1 MRRSA
6 HRVAA
11 VAATAAL
18 LGGLAGVAAAK
29 PDPPKPKPKPKLTL
43 LTQTEEKVLRKEAIK
58 VGVESKGGEKV
69 RVEARFVVD
78 GFPDDFVFRLGP
90 EAKKLRDRQ
99 ATVKLGLSPRQLE
112 VLDFAIKSCRG
123 ASLDLEGTAAKRTG
137 RLSAQ
142 LQLPDDCA
150 ETGG

>member
-1 MRRSA
+1 M
-6 HRVAA
+6 
-11 VAATAAL
+11 
-18 LGGLAGVAAAK
+18 
-29 PDPPKPKPKPKLTL
+29 
-43 LTQTEEKVLRKEAIK
+43 LRKEAIK